1 MIHTWWKII
10 FFFFS
15 TFTLTFHRIH
25 IFTGVLFV
33 RRTIT
38 QRVTLVKPSAIS
50 HTISPILRRQPELLS
65 PFFPPARNGRQPAR
79 PTCRRSTRRQAVAVK
94 CLLNFIKWSDW
105 SVHLPFNEETLW
117 NVVFCFYLEKCLA
130 WILKEIEGSKRFQLR
145 GSPNF

>member
-1 MIHTWWKII
+1 MIHTWWKIV

-65 PFFPPARNGRQPAR
+65 PFFPPARNGRQPAKMSKVDAKAGGGSKVFAEFYQMKR
-79 PTCRRSTRRQAVAVK
+79 LKRTFARLTRRR
-94 CLLNFIKWSDW
+94 C
-105 SVHLPFNEETLW
+105 ETSYFVFTW
-117 NVVFCFYLEKCLA
+117 RNV
-130 WILKEIEGSKRFQLR
+130 
-145 GSPNF
+145 